1 MLYCTLHTWTLRI
14 GKQKRSVLLLR
25 RKPMTTLIETPWICY
40 CICKGE
46 NKIIETLNIYR
57 RDIYENKL
65 KVCVNLCLFSLRG
78 VDVSDFFKSP
88 SEKAQLEVLVLYDD
102 ALRVLVYVAANFA
115 NAIAVSLVVQ
125 FESREGHCVCETVQS
140 SLRKTLL
147 TLNKRL
153 GSTIVYGVK
162 YKLTHCSP

>member
-65 KVCVNLCLFSLRG
+65 KFVLICVFFLCVELRCLTFSSLSVRKL
-78 VDVSDFFKSP
+78 SWKS
-88 SEKAQLEVLVLYDD
+88 LVLYDD

>member
-1 MLYCTLHTWTLRI
+1 MLYCTLYTWTLRI

-65 KVCVNLCLFSLRG
+65 KFVLICVFFLCVESRGLTFSSLSVRKL
-78 VDVSDFFKSP
+78 SWKSQFFTMMPRESQ
-88 SEKAQLEVLVLYDD
+88 SMWLQTLQMQLQSASSYSL
-102 ALRVLVYVAANFA
+102 
-115 NAIAVSLVVQ
+115 SLV
-125 FESREGHCVCETVQS
+125 RGIVCETVQS

-147 TLNKRL
+147 TLTKRFGQL
-153 GSTIVYGVK
+153 QSIE
-162 YKLTHCSP
+162 